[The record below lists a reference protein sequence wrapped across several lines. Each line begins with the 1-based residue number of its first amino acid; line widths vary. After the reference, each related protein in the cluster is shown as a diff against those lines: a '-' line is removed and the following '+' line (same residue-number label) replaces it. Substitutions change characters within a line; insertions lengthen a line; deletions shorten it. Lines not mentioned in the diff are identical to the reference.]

1 MTQSSAGGTVPPAA
15 GTVTVGVGLIWDD
28 VYSALDEHNL
38 TVIGARASGIGIGGF
53 ALGGGTY

>member
-1 MTQSSAGGTVPPAA
+1 MPPAA